1 MNMRQS
7 AGWLAVIVVLL
18 AGMSLVARS
27 SPPAV
32 SDAGQAGEVAMGV
45 TINCGK
51 TEPPFAFE
59 VTPMTDW
66 ITDLDAILC
75 LKSMISIG
83 QTSRVDLDGD
93 GVDGWV
99 IHLFDL
105 GVVSVRWIRIT
116 SEGMLE
122 TTDFI
127 FTAELFDLPSLGGN
141 EVYLDPSPR
150 AFEDLNG
157 DGLPDLIFE
166 AAVTTSGGSF
176 IRSRFFYSLNTSTP
190 PQPPLVG
197 DVDGDGIVG
206 ILDFLLV
213 LENWTV

>member
-32 SDAGQAGEVAMGV
+32 HNAAQTGGEAMV
-45 TINCGK
+45 TTACGK

-66 ITDLDAILC
+66 ITDSGASQCLTDALN
-75 LKSMISIG
+75 LGFS
-83 QTSRVDLDGD
+83 SRVDLDGD
-93 GVDGWV
+93 GKEDFVS
-99 IHLFDL
+99 LAFDQDTWTSFL
-105 GVVSVRWIRIT
+105 RWARIT
-116 SEGMLE
+116 SEGMLDS
-122 TTDFI
+122 TDLL
-127 FTAELFDLPSLGGN
+127 FTPDLFDLPSLSGD
-141 EVYLDPSPR
+141 EVYTSVFPR
-150 AFEDLNG
+150 AFEDMNG
-157 DGLPDLIFE
+157 DGLPDLIFQ
-166 AAVTTSGGSF
+166 AGTIAPDNVF
-176 IRSRFFYSLNTSTP
+176 RSRFFYALNTLP
-190 PQPPLVG
+190 PPPSPLVG